1 MKENRPN
8 QTDQQSTNAALA
20 ALAAAGNTFALGQLW
35 EVNKGFLHRL
45 FWQWY
50 SKNKAIADN
59 AGLTLEDFDQ
69 EAFFAVQ
76 AAAIAYTPEKGA
88 FTTLLYYYV
97 QSQINKAVFGEH
109 RRNIT
114 TEDGRRVAVSANPLN
129 DCTSLDAPLD
139 GEDKGSRTKG
149 ETIEDPAATQAF
161 QTAEDD
167 LYTEELHN
175 ALEDAM
181 TKILTDQEAHVLRRR
196 YYDSQ
201 TLRAI
206 GEELGVHCERIR
218 QIERKACRKLSGLSS
233 IQRWHDDVITTRAW
247 RGTGW
252 NAWSRYGSVQ
262 ERTAEYLEEKEEER
276 FNYYAWRDQMIRE
289 HYADLEA
296 AGYFDRH
303 PEWRASLEPRT
314 DSKES
319 TPPGGEV

>member
-8 QTDQQSTNAALA
+8 QTDQQATNAALA

-175 ALEDAM
+175 ALE
-181 TKILTDQEAHVLRRR
+181 EALSQLAAKQADVVRRHYFEGKAISEIAREDGTTRNAAQNREQAAFAALRRN
-196 YYDSQ
+196 
-201 TLRAI
+201 L
-206 GEELGVHCERIR
+206 
-218 QIERKACRKLSGLSS
+218 KL
-233 IQRWHDDVITTRAW
+233 QRWRDEIISTRAW
-247 RGTGW
+247 SGTGFGAW
-252 NAWSRYGSVQ
+252 NHRGSVE
-262 ERTAEYLEEKEEER
+262 ERTVEYLEAWEAKSRVWAAER
-276 FNYYAWRDQMIRE
+276 AQLIKE
-289 HYADLEA
+289 HYADFEA
-296 AGYFDRH
+296 SGYFDRN
-303 PEWRASLEPRT
+303 PEQRPTLQT
-314 DSKES
+314 
-319 TPPGGEV
+319 G

>member
-8 QTDQQSTNAALA
+8 QTDQQATNAALA